1 MSALLSSVPLTQPAP
16 VDDRIPV
23 AIHTADPLT
32 GAGVTH
38 HLGPHPAIELVDS
51 TADDSGRTSDDRGV
65 VAVFVAD
72 ALDDTTLMRLRR
84 LMRRDGA
91 RTVLV
96 VHRLR
101 ESDLLEIIACG
112 VSVVLWRHEVS
123 ATRLFEAV
131 TAASRGEGDMPAGLL
146 GRLMTQIGSLART
159 IPGGTAALT
168 GGLSPR
174 EVEVIRLVAD
184 GFDTKEIAEKL
195 NYSERTIKNN
205 LHALTTRLHL
215 RNRAHAVAHAV
226 REGYI

>member
-1 MSALLSSVPLTQPAP
+1 MLSSVPLTQPSPASH
-16 VDDRIPV
+16 RIPV
-23 AIHTADPLT
+23 AIHTADPLS

-51 TADDSGRTSDDRGV
+51 VADHPSADASRV

-72 ALDDTTLMRLRR
+72 TLDDTTLMRLRR

-101 ESDLLEIIACG
+101 ESDLLEIIASG

-123 ATRLFEAV
+123 SARLFEAV
-131 TAASRGEGDMPAGLL
+131 TAASRGEGDMPAELL

-168 GGLSPR
+168 GGLTPR
-174 EVEVIRLVAD
+174 EVEVVRLVAE
-184 GFDTKEIAEKL
+184 GLDTKEIAAEL

>member
-1 MSALLSSVPLTQPAP
+1 MLSSVPLTQPSPA
-16 VDDRIPV
+16 DHRIPV
-23 AIHTADPLT
+23 VIHTADPLS

-51 TADDSGRTSDDRGV
+51 AADHPPSDTSRV

-72 ALDDTTLMRLRR
+72 TLDDTTLMRLRR

-101 ESDLLEIIACG
+101 ESDLLEIIASG

-123 ATRLFEAV
+123 SARLFEAV
-131 TAASRGEGDMPAGLL
+131 TAASRGEGDMPAELL

-168 GGLSPR
+168 GGLTPR
-174 EVEVIRLVAD
+174 EVEVVRLVAE
-184 GFDTKEIAEKL
+184 GLDTKEIAAAL